1 MSKDLKDAFP
11 KMPGFSLENIK
22 YMWKFTECWS
32 DNEIVQQVVA
42 QIPCQTDQ
50 MLLDKSDLKSAG
62 GMILCYIE
70 QQNEKRKAFLMCIN
84 PDPTESPMKFKGKS
98 QTSPCYCG
106 HDCARCTIYIATQR
120 NDDTLRRQSQNFYK
134 ESFGLDLPLHEFN
147 CSGGRSDRVFKPCR
161 ECPFIR
167 CCIRHNVDFCST
179 CPQYPCK
186 EISDYQ
192 EKYVNK
198 CNKI

>member
-1 MSKDLKDAFP
+1 M
-11 KMPGFSLENIK
+11 
-22 YMWKFTECWS
+22 
-32 DNEIVQQVVA
+32 QQVVA

-50 MLLDKSDLKSAG
+50 MLLDKSDSKSAG

-70 QQNEKRKAFLMCIN
+70 QQNEKRKAFPMCIN
-84 PDPTESPMKFKGKS
+84 PDPTESHTKFKRKS
-98 QTSPCYCG
+98 QTSLCYCG
-106 HDCARCTIYIATQR
+106 HDCARCTTYIATQR

-161 ECPFIR
+161 ECPFIN
-167 CCIRHNVDFCST
+167 CCIRHNVDSCSK

-198 CNKI
+198 CNQI